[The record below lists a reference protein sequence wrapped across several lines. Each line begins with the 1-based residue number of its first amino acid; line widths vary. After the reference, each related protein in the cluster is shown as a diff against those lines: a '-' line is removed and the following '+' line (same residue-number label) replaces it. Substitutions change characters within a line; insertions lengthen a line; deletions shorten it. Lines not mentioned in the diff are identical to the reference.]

1 MLMARKSW
9 EEKSAKSGPRFHP
22 GAITDEVDGHALR
35 RAKALYGTMF
45 SSEVRRLSVALSLIQ
60 YVGLACCLHFE
71 EKKRDDDWKK
81 LKRQGDWRNDD
92 WKNKKYRRGQQLNL
106 VEDWKKNKRC
116 YKCKQWGHLASEC
129 PTKTVAATEKDK

>member
-22 GAITDEVDGHALR
+22 GAITDEVDGQALR

-60 YVGLACCLHFE
+60 YLGLKPFCFLFAFSGKE
-71 EKKRDDDWKK
+71 EKW
-81 LKRQGDWRNDD
+81 
-92 WKNKKYRRGQQLNL
+92 
-106 VEDWKKNKRC
+106 
-116 YKCKQWGHLASEC
+116 
-129 PTKTVAATEKDK
+129 